1 MYIPKFIE
9 FSIDFLI
16 MIKYHINIKLIFFI
30 LRITMKK
37 LIIAAAIATSF
48 AAPQAF
54 AQAKNF
60 EGFSVG
66 GNLNV
71 ISTTTEI
78 PVGVYR
84 VNGIGQQA
92 TNASLQAAYSFAASD
107 VFLLS
112 VGGAYN
118 LGDVDAGA
126 VTTNGSTVTLL
137 LQNGMSLYVEPGF
150 MLNDKN
156 LGYAKVSYNRASA
169 KGQTGATSI
178 TQDITG
184 NGFGFGI
191 RTLFSKNLFLQVEV
205 DRIQFGS
212 ARLAGEKED
221 FKSSATMGS
230 LGIGYKF

>member
-1 MYIPKFIE
+1 
-9 FSIDFLI
+9 
-16 MIKYHINIKLIFFI
+16 
-30 LRITMKK
+30 MKK

-48 AAPQAF
+48 AAPQVF

-60 EGFSVG
+60 EGLSVG
-66 GNLNV
+66 GNLNL
-71 ISTTTEI
+71 ISTTTAV
-78 PVGVYR
+78 PFSGFSLD
-84 VNGIGQQA
+84 GIGQEA
-92 TNASLQAAYSFAASD
+92 TNASLQVAYSFAASD

-112 VGGAYN
+112 VGGTYN
-118 LGDVDAGA
+118 LGGVDAGT
-126 VTTNGSTVTLL
+126 VTSNGSTSTLSW
-137 LQNGMSLYVEPGF
+137 QNGMSLYVEPGF
-150 MLNDKN
+150 MLSEKN
-156 LGYAKVSYNRASA
+156 LGYAKVSYNRGSA

-191 RTLFSKNLFLQVEV
+191 RTLLSKNLFLQVEV

-212 ARLAGEKED
+212 ARFAGETKD

>member
-1 MYIPKFIE
+1 
-9 FSIDFLI
+9 
-16 MIKYHINIKLIFFI
+16 
-30 LRITMKK
+30 MKK
-37 LIIAAAIATSF
+37 LIIVAAIATSF

-60 EGFSVG
+60 EGLSVG
-66 GNLNV
+66 GNLNLL
-71 ISTTTEI
+71 STMTET
-78 PVGVYR
+78 PLGVYR
-84 VNGIGQQA
+84 VNGIGQEA
-92 TNASLQAAYSFAASD
+92 TNAGLQAAYSYAASD
-107 VFLLS
+107 VVLLS
-112 VGGAYN
+112 VGGTYN
-118 LGDVDAGA
+118 LGGVDAGT
-126 VTTNGSTVTLL
+126 VTSNGSTSTLSW
-137 LQNGMSLYVEPGF
+137 QNGMSLYVEPGF

-169 KGQTGATSI
+169 KVQAGATSI

-191 RTLFSKNLFLQVEV
+191 RTLLSKNLFLQVEV

-212 ARLAGEKED
+212 ARFAGETED

>member
-1 MYIPKFIE
+1 
-9 FSIDFLI
+9 
-16 MIKYHINIKLIFFI
+16 
-30 LRITMKK
+30 MKK
-37 LIIAAAIATSF
+37 LIIVAAIATSF
-48 AAPQAF
+48 VAPQAF

-60 EGFSVG
+60 EGLSVG
-66 GNLNV
+66 GNLNL
-71 ISTTTEI
+71 ISTTTEA

-84 VNGIGQQA
+84 INGIGQEA
-92 TNASLQAAYSFAASD
+92 TNAALQAAYSFAASD

-112 VGGAYN
+112 VGGTYN
-118 LGDVDAGA
+118 LGGVDAGT
-126 VTTNGSTVTLL
+126 VTSNGSTSTLSW
-137 LQNGMSLYVEPGF
+137 QNGMSLYVEPGF

-169 KGQTGATSI
+169 KVQEGATSI

-191 RTLFSKNLFLQVEV
+191 RTLLSKNLFLQVEV

-212 ARLAGEKED
+212 ARFAGETKD

>member
-1 MYIPKFIE
+1 MK
-9 FSIDFLI
+9 
-16 MIKYHINIKLIFFI
+16 NFF
-30 LRITMKK
+30 
-37 LIIAAAIATSF
+37 IAAAIATSF

-54 AQAKNF
+54 AQAKNL
-60 EGFSVG
+60 EGLSVG
-66 GNLNV
+66 GNLNL
-71 ISTTTEI
+71 ISTTTEA
-78 PVGVYR
+78 PLGVYR
-84 VNGIGQQA
+84 LNGIGQGA
-92 TNASLQAAYSFAASD
+92 TNAGLQAAYSYAVSD

-112 VGGAYN
+112 VGGTYN
-118 LGDVDAGA
+118 LGDVDAG
-126 VTTNGSTVTLL
+126 TYTSNGSTITFS
-137 LQNGMSLYVEPGF
+137 LQNGMSLYAEPGF

-169 KGQTGATSI
+169 KGQTGAISS

-191 RTLFSKNLFLQVEV
+191 RTLLSKNLFLQVEV

-212 ARLAGEKED
+212 ARFSGATED

>member
-1 MYIPKFIE
+1 
-9 FSIDFLI
+9 
-16 MIKYHINIKLIFFI
+16 
-30 LRITMKK
+30 MKK
-37 LIIAAAIATSF
+37 LIIAAAFATSF

-60 EGFSVG
+60 EGLSVG
-66 GNLNV
+66 GSLNLA
-71 ISTTTEI
+71 STTTEI
-78 PVGVYR
+78 LYDKLSL
-84 VNGIGQQA
+84 NGIGQQA
-92 TNASLQAAYSFAASD
+92 TNASLQVAYSFAASD

-112 VGGAYN
+112 FGGTYN

-126 VTTNGSTVTLL
+126 ITSGGDIATLK

-156 LGYAKVSYNRASA
+156 LGYAKVSYNRGSA
-169 KGQTGATSI
+169 KGQGGATSI

-184 NGFGFGI
+184 YGFGFGM
-191 RTLFSKNLFLQVEV
+191 RTLLSKNLFLQVEV

-212 ARLAGEKED
+212 VPFAD
-221 FKSSATMGS
+221 TTTDYKSSATMGS